1 MKTDGNRIRRG
12 STATLITVFPEG
24 LIHKITS
31 DQKREGSE
39 ETGQVDFWGYSRQK
53 E

>member
-12 STATLITVFPEG
+12 PIATLITVFPEG

-39 ETGQVDFWGYSRQK
+39 GTGQVDFWEYSRQK